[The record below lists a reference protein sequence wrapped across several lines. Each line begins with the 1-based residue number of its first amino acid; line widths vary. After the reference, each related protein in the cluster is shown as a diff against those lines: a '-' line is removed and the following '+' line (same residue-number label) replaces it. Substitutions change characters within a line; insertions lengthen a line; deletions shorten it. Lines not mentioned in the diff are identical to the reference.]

1 MSVLVFFILEV
12 AFFYGAKYFWVA
24 AVFSFG
30 VVGPHLRWQLL
41 HQPLLKLARL
51 LGLPLRLALVPR
63 EEGAI
68 FGWRAG

>member
-24 AVFSFG
+24 AAFFFG
-30 VVGPHLRWQLL
+30 VVGSHLRWQLL
-41 HQPLLKLARL
+41 PRPLLTLARL
-51 LGLPLRLALVPR
+51 LGLPLRLVLVTR

-68 FGWRAG
+68 FG